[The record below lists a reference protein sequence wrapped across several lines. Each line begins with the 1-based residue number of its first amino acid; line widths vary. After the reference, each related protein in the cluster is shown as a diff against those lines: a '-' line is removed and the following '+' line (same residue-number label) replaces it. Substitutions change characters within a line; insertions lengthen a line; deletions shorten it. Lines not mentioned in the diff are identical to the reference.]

1 MIDESKMAK
10 ISAPALDSRD
20 LKTSLKA
27 LPARELRK
35 LLTMVEELLPG
46 TPVKKVKDLDLED
59 ELMQQYTTTK
69 ELMEE
74 CRGDPDIPPSQKAQ
88 VANSVVSTLKQIRD
102 MQKDLRLQ
110 EEVKLTETVL
120 IEMIKTLPQD
130 TKDEFFAE
138 YEVRARKVG
147 LM

>member
-1 MIDESKMAK
+1 
-10 ISAPALDSRD
+10 
-20 LKTSLKA
+20 
-27 LPARELRK
+27 
-35 LLTMVEELLPG
+35 
-46 TPVKKVKDLDLED
+46 
-59 ELMQQYTTTK
+59 
-69 ELMEE
+69 
-74 CRGDPDIPPSQKAQ
+74 
-88 VANSVVSTLKQIRD
+88 

>member
-1 MIDESKMAK
+1 MAK
-10 ISAPALDSRD
+10 ISAPAPDSRD
-20 LKTSLKA
+20 LKASLKA
-27 LPARELRK
+27 MPVKDLRK
-35 LLTMVEELLPG
+35 LLTLVEELLPD
-46 TPVKKVKDLDLED
+46 TSVQKVKDLDLED

-74 CRGDPDIPPSQKAQ
+74 CRGDPDIAPSQKAQ
-88 VANSVVSTLKQIRD
+88 VANSVVATLKQIRD

-120 IEMIKTLPQD
+120 IEVIKTLPQE

-138 YEVRARKVG
+138 YELRARKVG